1 MFGIPLAVALVIG
14 LVIYLLLGFI
24 LLVITAW
31 IAELFGGLFE
41 PYPIDH
47 FRAWKKA
54 RAVREATSE
63 SDFEAYREACVNEKE
78 YAIYTLKSWSLMV
91 CAAFYPIAVPLLAL
105 YAITVLLWRFVKIL
119 AHIPSLLRS
128 AKGF

>member
-1 MFGIPLAVALVIG
+1 MPLWAIVLGVFLYLVA
-14 LVIYLLLGFI
+14 GFI

-47 FRAWKKA
+47 FREWKNA

-63 SDFEAYREACVNEKE
+63 SDFEAYRQACVNEKK
-78 YAIYTLKSWSLMV
+78 YAIYTLKSWAFMV
-91 CAAFYPIAVPLLAL
+91 CAIFYPIAVPLLAL
-105 YAITVLLWRFVKIL
+105 YAVSVLLWRLVKIL
-119 AHIPSLLRS
+119 SHIPSLLRS